1 MRAQILTLHAD
12 CSTEET
18 CRYIAQAMEEFN
30 DECFMKVVR
39 KETSILYC
47 ATITNKKINDKEA
60 EFVYRAMEV
69 IRLYERE
76 VDFLDEETKDH
87 LEVIYDEIKHYIR
100 CKKIHKL
107 PKVTILMEELIDT
120 YIR

>member
-12 CSTEET
+12 CSTEEI
-18 CRYIAQAMEEFN
+18 CRHIAKAMEEFN

-47 ATITNKKINDKEA
+47 ATITNKKINEKEA
-60 EFVYRAMEV
+60 EIVYRAMEV

-76 VDFLDEETKDH
+76 VDFLDEETKSN

-100 CKKIHKL
+100 CKKIHRL
-107 PKVTILMEELIDT
+107 PKATILMEELIDT
-120 YIR
+120 FIR